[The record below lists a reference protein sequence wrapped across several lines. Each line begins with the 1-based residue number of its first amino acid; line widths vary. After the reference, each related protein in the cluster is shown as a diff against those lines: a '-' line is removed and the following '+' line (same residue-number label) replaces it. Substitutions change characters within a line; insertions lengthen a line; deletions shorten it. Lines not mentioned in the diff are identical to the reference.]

1 MDFIQTVIWALVA
14 LGVLVSF
21 HEFGHFLVARL
32 CGVRVLRFSVG
43 FGRRLLSRYD
53 RHGTEFT
60 ISAIP
65 LGGYVKMLD
74 EREGAVPQD
83 QLHMA
88 FNRKSVWARI
98 AIAAAGPVANFLLAI
113 MLFWVVFMG
122 GTAGPVPIVQ
132 SVAPGSIA
140 ARAGLEPG
148 QEIIAI
154 DGEETPTWQALNWRL
169 ANRLGDTG
177 AIEFSVRYPD
187 SELEYH
193 MVADI
198 DRWLAGREVPDP
210 LAEVGL
216 ELWAPPI
223 TMTLSQVTPG
233 SAADKAG
240 LSAGDEI
247 IATDGREFDN
257 STDWTR
263 YIGARAGEEIAVEVE
278 RDGERLQLPVT
289 PEEVTLDSGERIG
302 RIGVVVQSTFET
314 WPEERVRT
322 YRYGV
327 AGAFTKGLQE
337 TWDKTQFTLNSL
349 KKLIFGQLSTKN
361 LSGPITIA
369 KVAGTSAEAGWQS
382 FLSLLALLSISLG
395 VLNLLPIPVLDG
407 GHLLYYGIEAI
418 KGSPVSERVQMIGLQ
433 VGMALVLGIMC
444 LALYNDILRL

>member
-1 MDFIQTVIWALVA
+1 MDLIQTVLWALVA

-74 EREGAVPQD
+74 EREGAVPPGQLD
-83 QLHMA
+83 QA

-98 AIAAAGPVANFLLAI
+98 AIAAAGPLANFLLAI
-113 MLFWVVFMG
+113 VLFWAVFMG
-122 GTAGPVPIVQ
+122 GTAGPVPV
-132 SVAPGSIA
+132 VGAVEPGSIA
-140 ARAGLEPG
+140 ARAGLESG
-148 QEIIAI
+148 QEILAV
-154 DGEETPTWQALNWRL
+154 DDQPTPTWQALNWRL

-177 AIEFSVRYPD
+177 TIEFTVRYPD

-193 MVADI
+193 SVADI

-210 LAEVGL
+210 VAEAGL
-216 ELWAPPI
+216 DLWTPPI
-223 TMTLSQVTPG
+223 TMTLAQVT
-233 SAADKAG
+233 ADSPAQAAG
-240 LSAGDEI
+240 LEAGDRI
-247 IATDGREFDN
+247 LTTDSRIFTSWDE
-257 STDWTR
+257 WTEYVR
-263 YIGARAGEEIAVEVE
+263 ARAGEALDVEVE
-278 RDGERLQLPVT
+278 RDGERVSLTVTPAPVT
-289 PEEVTLDSGERIG
+289 LESGEEIG
-302 RIGVVVQSTFET
+302 RIGVLPVVES
-314 WPEERVRT
+314 WPEDRVRT
-322 YRYGV
+322 YHYGV
-327 AGAFTKGLQE
+327 SAALAKGLQE
-337 TWDKTQFTLNSL
+337 TWDKTLFTLNSL
-349 KKLIFGQLSTKN
+349 KKLVFGQLSTKN

-369 KVAGTSAEAGWQS
+369 KVAGTSADAGWQS

-407 GHLLYYGIEAI
+407 GHLLYYGIEAV

-433 VGMALVLGIMC
+433 VGMALVLGIMG

>member
-21 HEFGHFLVARL
+21 HELGHFLVARA
-32 CGVRVLRFSVG
+32 CGVKVLRFSVG
-43 FGRRLLSRYD
+43 FGRRLFSRYD

-60 ISAIP
+60 LSAIP
-65 LGGYVKMLD
+65 LGGYVKFLD
-74 EREGAVPQD
+74 EREGQVPSD
-83 QLHMA
+83 QLDQA

-98 AIAAAGPVANFLLAI
+98 AIAAAGPLANFLLAI
-113 MLFWVVFMG
+113 LFFWIVFMG
-122 GTAGPVPIVQ
+122 GTSGPVPIVK
-132 SVAPGSIA
+132 SVEPASIA
-140 ARAGLEPG
+140 ARAGLEPE
-148 QEIIAI
+148 QEIVSI
-154 DGEETPTWQALNWRL
+154 DGEPTPTWQALNWRL

-177 AIEFSVRYPD
+177 TIEFSVRYPD
-187 SELEYH
+187 SDLEYQ

-210 LAEVGL
+210 VGEAGL
-216 ELWAPPI
+216 ELWRPSI
-223 TMTLSQVTPG
+223 TMTLSQVTPD
-233 SAADKAG
+233 SPAERAG
-240 LSAGDEI
+240 LEAGDRI
-247 IATDGREFDN
+247 LATDGERFDSWN
-257 STDWTR
+257 SWTEYVR
-263 YIGARAGEEIAVEVE
+263 ARAGEPLQVEVE
-278 RDGERLQLPVT
+278 RDGQRQQLAVT
-289 PEEVTLDSGERIG
+289 PDPVTLDSGEKVG
-302 RIGVVVQSTFET
+302 RIGVLPVVET

-322 YRYGV
+322 FHYGV
-327 AGAFTKGLQE
+327 LGALTKGLQE
-337 TWDKTQFTLNSL
+337 TWGKTVFTLNSL
-349 KKLIFGQLSTKN
+349 KKLVFGQLSTRN

-433 VGMALVLGIMC
+433 VGMAMVLGIMG

>member
-1 MDFIQTVIWALVA
+1 MDFIQTVIWAFVA

-74 EREGAVPQD
+74 EREGTVPQD
-83 QLHMA
+83 QLHQA

-113 MLFWVVFMG
+113 VLFWAVFMG

-140 ARAGLEPG
+140 ARAGLEAG

-177 AIEFSVRYPD
+177 TIEFSVRYPD
-187 SELEYH
+187 SDLEYH
-193 MVADI
+193 MAADI

-210 LAEVGL
+210 LGEVGL
-216 ELWAPPI
+216 ELWTPPI
-223 TMTLSQVTPG
+223 TMTLSQVTPN
-233 SAADKAG
+233 SAADRAG
-240 LSAGDEI
+240 LRAGDEI
-247 IATDGREFDN
+247 LATDGREFDGWD
-257 STDWTR
+257 SWTQYVR
-263 YIGARAGEEIAVEVE
+263 ARAGKEMQVEVV
-278 RDGERLQLPVT
+278 RGGERLLLPVT
-289 PEEVTLDSGERIG
+289 PEEVTLDSGERVG
-302 RIGVVVQSTFET
+302 RIGVLPVAES

-322 YRYGV
+322 YHYGV
-327 AGAFTKGLQE
+327 AGAFAKGLQE
-337 TWDKTQFTLNSL
+337 TWDKTLFTLNSL

-418 KGSPVSERVQMIGLQ
+418 KGSPVSERVQMIGMQ
-433 VGMALVLGIMC
+433 VGMALVLCIMG